1 MKVEKMHGCGNDF
14 CLIDYKENTD
24 YEKLA
29 LKLCNRK
36 TGVGSDGLI
45 VVKRDPLEMLFYNAD
60 GSRALMCGN
69 GIRCFALYAYEHKMV
84 NKLKFPVVTGAGQ
97 LELEIVNP
105 QNFTCKVYMGKPI
118 FTNQMIYVNDDIDSF
133 GRVIKINDSL
143 ITIYSFF
150 MGTIHTVIFVNDFT
164 DNVVE
169 YASKICNNPLF
180 TKKTNVNFVRVINKE
195 NIEVK
200 TYERGVG
207 WTLACGTGCCA
218 SVVAANR
225 LGLVG
230 TKVKAILEL
239 GFLEIEL
246 KKNDVFMTGPATKV
260 FECEIKEEI

>member
-1 MKVEKMHGCGNDF
+1 
-14 CLIDYKENTD
+14 
-24 YEKLA
+24 
-29 LKLCNRK
+29 
-36 TGVGSDGLI
+36 
-45 VVKRDPLEMLFYNAD
+45 
-60 GSRALMCGN
+60 
-69 GIRCFALYAYEHKMV
+69 
-84 NKLKFPVVTGAGQ
+84 
-97 LELEIVNP
+97 
-105 QNFTCKVYMGKPI
+105 
-118 FTNQMIYVNDDIDSF
+118 MI
-133 GRVIKINDSL
+133 L
-143 ITIYSFF
+143 Q
-150 MGTIHTVIFVNDFT
+150 
-164 DNVVE
+164 
-169 YASKICNNPLF
+169 ICNNPLF

-246 KKNDVFMTGPATKV
+246 KKNDVSMTGPATKV